1 MGMYGG
7 GSGGGETKFEWNADM
22 APYMRQLLGEVGS
35 EGQRPF
41 TPYTGQRIADINN
54 PDTAF
59 AADSIR
65 GLAMHGTAE
74 AQGAN
79 TMLRD
84 TLAGNYGNP
93 WTDQMTPTYSNSYIG
108 DSPMFRARQQRGIN
122 DITSAYR
129 DATAP
134 QTDAAFVQNGT
145 FGSGDYQR
153 AVDKNQQ
160 ALGRSLG
167 DYMATTGDDQW
178 KLSAGLKEGEL
189 GRQLQAGMFD
199 KSSGLNSWEQERQRE
214 MAAVPLAYQSQGLAY
229 TGANAMMGLGDIY
242 RQNDQSNLNLR
253 YQDWQ
258 DMMNNN
264 RNNLNWRSGM
274 FGAAM
279 GGLGPNQTTTIPGYG
294 GNMASNILGGALA
307 GYGMFR
313 NG

>member
-1 MGMYGG
+1 MGMYGSSG
-7 GSGGGETKFEWNADM
+7 GGGETKFEWNADM
-22 APYMRQLLGEVGS
+22 APYMRQLLGETAS
-35 EGQRPF
+35 EGDRP
-41 TPYTGQRIADINN
+41 YQQYQGQRIAGLDDF
-54 PDTAF
+54 DTQF
-59 AADSIR
+59 ASDSIR
-65 GLAMHGTAE
+65 GLAMHGTPE

-93 WTDQMTPTYSNSYIG
+93 WTDQTTPTFSNSYIG
-108 DSPMFRARQQRGIN
+108 DSPMFRARQQRGID

-160 ALGRSLG
+160 ALSRSLG
-167 DYMATTGDDQW
+167 DYMATTGDEQW

-189 GRQLQAGMFD
+189 GRKLQADTFD
-199 KSSGLNSWEQERQRE
+199 KSSGLNSWEQERQRQ
-214 MAAVPLAYQSQGLAY
+214 MQAVPLGYQSQGLAY

-242 RQNDQSNLNLR
+242 RQNQQANLNLG

-258 DMMNNN
+258 DANNWN
-264 RNNLNWRSGM
+264 RNNLNWQSGM

-279 GGLGPNQTTTIPGYG
+279 GGLGPNQMTTMPGYG